1 MRKVCFLIGN
11 LNLSGGTER
20 VTTLIVNELA
30 KQQYDVSVLN
40 LVDGS
45 DPFFDLHDNVKT
57 HSLYDEDI
65 SFKKKYVSA
74 VWKIRRF
81 VQRHQIDTFIVVDS
95 ISCMFTAPALYGLK
109 VNHICWEHFNFNV
122 NLGLKS
128 RDLGRKLAAKYCD
141 HIVTLTK
148 RDKELWKQ
156 GLRSINAKI
165 VPIANPTPYENI
177 EHIPSIESKTILSL
191 GRLTYQKG
199 FDLLIEAWAQVCHVN
214 DDWMLQIIG
223 SGEDEKALKDQA
235 KLLDV
240 FDRINFIPV
249 TRDVEYYYKTSAFYC
264 LSSRFEGLPMVL
276 LEAQAYGLP
285 IIAFDCDTG
294 PSDLID
300 DGINGWLVPDQNI
313 HILTNTILK
322 SISISSDA
330 YDNLVKNSSFKSK
343 AFMIDKIIL
352 EWKKII

>member
-1 MRKVCFLIGN
+1 MKNICFLIGSLSN
-11 LNLSGGTER
+11 SGGTER
-20 VTTLIVNELA
+20 VTSLIANELA
-30 KQQYDVSVLN
+30 KRNNNISILSLTHGTV
-40 LVDGS
+40 
-45 DPFFDLHDNVKT
+45 PFFELNDSIQT
-57 HSLYDEDI
+57 SSLYSKEV
-65 SFKKKYVSA
+65 SFKKNFIGTI
-74 VWKIRRF
+74 WKIRRF
-81 VQRHQIDTFIVVDS
+81 VQRHQIDTLIVVDS
-95 ISCMFTAPALYGLK
+95 ISCMFTVPALYGLT

-122 NLGLKS
+122 NLGVKS

-141 HIVTLTK
+141 YIVTLTK
-148 RDKELWKQ
+148 RDKELWEE
-156 GLRSINAKI
+156 GLKTIHAKI

-300 DGINGWLVPDQNI
+300 DGINGWLIESGKVDALAKQ
-313 HILTNTILK
+313 ILTCIDLDSDSYIKLSQNSGQTSLKFLAHHISKTWSTI
-322 SISISSDA
+322 I
-330 YDNLVKNSSFKSK
+330 
-343 AFMIDKIIL
+343 
-352 EWKKII
+352 